1 MPPRSGARVLDLP
14 ALHRRSRL
22 DVVAAHPRHDDESV
36 VERLALAV
44 CGAEQVCAGEGLN
57 HPGVGELKI
66 IHDLPKM
73 WENPGHLPDLTA
85 GECQRIESSEARLC
99 RLCRHSIPL
108 SGGTPFRYFLKD
120 KQYYTVYA
128 YFCQYLN
135 LVSTQE
141 LFKCR
146 LATSCYLKS

>member
-1 MPPRSGARVLDLP
+1 M
-14 ALHRRSRL
+14 
-22 DVVAAHPRHDDESV
+22 
-36 VERLALAV
+36 
-44 CGAEQVCAGEGLN
+44 GEG
-57 HPGVGELKI
+57 PGQ
-66 IHDLPKM
+66 
-73 WENPGHLPDLTA
+73 LPDLTA
-85 GECQRIESSEARLC
+85 GECQRIESSEA

-120 KQYYTVYA
+120 KHYYTVYA

-141 LFKCR
+141 LFKSR